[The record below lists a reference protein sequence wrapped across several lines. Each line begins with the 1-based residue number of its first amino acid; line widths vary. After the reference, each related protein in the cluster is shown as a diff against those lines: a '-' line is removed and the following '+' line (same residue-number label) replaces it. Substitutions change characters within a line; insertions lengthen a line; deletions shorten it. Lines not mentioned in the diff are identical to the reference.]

1 MATMEERG
9 ALFESLRYPGAKS
22 YFAGLLASMA
32 GTWMQSVALSW
43 LVIKVLHGSGK
54 ELGYLGIA
62 QFLPMLVLG
71 SWAGALSDRLDKR
84 RVMLVTQTILATA
97 AATLGILT
105 ISHHVTLVRLL
116 MISALAGL
124 ANAFDTPVRRAMV
137 GDLVPKAVVPNAMSL
152 NTSVI
157 TSSRF
162 FGMMI
167 GGFFTKW
174 FGPGPCFLINAASY
188 LAMIAAIASLRI
200 RQHATLATENG
211 GVWHAFRHIV
221 KTPVLL
227 IAMSAT
233 AVVAT
238 ITFNYTLTYPLMIDR
253 VFHADAGVLGI
264 VMAVSSIGSFVGSL
278 LSARRRSP
286 SLLVFLSSCMV
297 MGFSGLAVGFAPS
310 LFWLTAFSM
319 PLAGGGGLLM
329 AQLSGLL
336 TSLSPSVMRGRVL
349 AFQSVVFIGST
360 PIGGP
365 IVGYIADSHGA
376 RWGMASGGIAA
387 LIAGAVGF
395 TWMSASIGRHRPTLA
410 ARRG

>member
-1 MATMEERG
+1 MGSADDRG
-9 ALFESLRYPGAKS
+9 ALFESLKYPGSKS

-43 LVIKVLHGSGK
+43 LVVKVLHGSGK
-54 ELGYLGIA
+54 QLGYVGVA

-84 RVMLVTQTILATA
+84 RVMMVTQTLLA
-97 AATLGILT
+97 AAAALLGILT
-105 ISHHVTLVRLL
+105 ITHRVTLVRLL
-116 MISALAGL
+116 IISALAGL

-162 FGMMI
+162 VGMMI
-167 GGFFTKW
+167 GGFLTKW
-174 FGPGPCFLINAASY
+174 FGPGPCFLINAGSY
-188 LAMIAAIASLRI
+188 LAMIAAIASLRV
-200 RQHATLATENG
+200 RSHATLATENG
-211 GVWHAFRHIV
+211 GVWHALRHIIN
-221 KTPVLL
+221 TPVLL

-233 AVVAT
+233 ALVAT
-238 ITFNYTLTYPLMIDR
+238 ITFNYTLTYPLMIDK
-253 VFHADAGVLGI
+253 VFHADAGVLGT
-264 VMAVSSIGSFVGSL
+264 VMAVSSVGSFIGSL
-278 LSARRRSP
+278 LSARRRAP
-286 SLLVFLSSCMV
+286 SLSVFLGACLV
-297 MGFSGLAVGFAPS
+297 MGVSGLMVGFAPS
-310 LFWLTAFSM
+310 LFWLTAFSI

-336 TSLSPSVMRGRVL
+336 TSLSPSAMRGRVL

-365 IVGYIADSHGA
+365 IVGLISDSHGA
-376 RWGMASGGIAA
+376 RWGMASGGVAA
-387 LIAGAVGF
+387 LIAGTVGVA
-395 TWMSASIGRHRPTLA
+395 WMSFTLGWNRPALTE
-410 ARRG
+410 RQG